1 MKQSFSLRTAFLLGL
16 GFLGITVVGPI
27 TNNFVPIFLKEMG
40 LSAILVGFVMTW
52 DNYLNLFI
60 QPIVGARSDR
70 TRTRI
75 GRRKPWI
82 VAGAPVAAACFT
94 AIPLMPTLP
103 GLMACI
109 LITNFALA
117 LFRSPA
123 VSLLGDMF
131 PKEQRSA
138 ANGIV
143 NLMGGIGAIL
153 AFLVGGILYASGRV
167 YPFAFGSLIMVAMLV
182 LVLVFIHEPETPG
195 DIEEEGGIF
204 RALVGILRSPDRSTV
219 KVLAAILCWTMGYA
233 VLEAW
238 LSSFGKYG
246 LGIDEG
252 RMSEL
257 TSVLPLALV
266 LSAVPSGLL
275 ATRFGR
281 RPTIL
286 TGVVGLTILC
296 AYGLF
301 VRNEAML
308 LVFLVLA
315 GMLWA
320 LVNINSLPL
329 VYDTGRQLRIG
340 ALTGLYYLA
349 GSIALVT
356 GPPIVGGLVDW
367 TGGNYRV
374 MFAFSSVFML
384 LAGLLIYTLKP
395 LSASEVV

>member
-1 MKQSFSLRTAFLLGL
+1 MKQPFSLRTAFFLGL
-16 GFLGITVVGPI
+16 GFLGITTVGPI

-40 LSAILVGFVMTW
+40 LSATLVGFVMTW
-52 DNYLNLFI
+52 DNYLNLLI

-82 VAGAPVAAACFT
+82 VAGAPVAAAGFT

-153 AFLVGGILYASGRV
+153 AFLVGGMLYASGRV
-167 YPFAFGSLIMVAMLV
+167 YPFAFGSIIMVAMLV
-182 LVLVFIHEPETPG
+182 LVLLLIHEPETPG
-195 DIEEEGGIF
+195 DVEGEGGVF
-204 RALVGILRSPDRSTV
+204 RALVGILRSPDRSAV
-219 KVLAAILCWTMGYA
+219 KVLGAILCWTMGYA

-246 LGIDEG
+246 LGIEEG
-252 RMSEL
+252 KMSIL
-257 TSVLPLALV
+257 TTALPLALV

-281 RPTIL
+281 QPVIL
-286 TGVVGLTILC
+286 VGVIGLMILC

-308 LVFLVLA
+308 LAFLVLA
-315 GMLWA
+315 GLLWA
-320 LVNINSLPL
+320 LVNINALPL
-329 VYDTGRQLRIG
+329 VYDTGGQTRIG

-374 MFAFSSVFML
+374 MFAFSGVFML
-384 LAGLLIYTLKP
+384 LAGLLIYALKP
-395 LSASEVV
+395 VPASEAV